1 MRASI
6 KRQLLLPFAAGLA
19 ALAVAIGVG
28 SVLAARGA
36 ANDELGAR
44 AERAEQLAHDTLER
58 TRERLASDSL
68 LLGRLL
74 TERASPAQLENR
86 VVRFSVER
94 DLSHVSLVDPD
105 GRVIGGDGRADWVKL
120 PLANTLRRRA
130 AARSPASATG
140 VSDRGEPLI
149 LAASSVRQPIGETT
163 IMLGRA
169 IDRDVLAPVERS
181 LGVIFHVET
190 KTASGKPSRGA
201 GSLQEDGTRTVAA
214 PLRLSEPDGASAR
227 LLVSMSS
234 RRLSAATWSI
244 LMVTGGAGVL
254 VLMVLLGF
262 LQALLGRSVIS
273 PVRKLAGGIERV
285 REGKHATRVTVEGA
299 EELRL
304 LTEGFN
310 DMAATVGAQHRRLEY
325 LAGTDPLTGVANH
338 RRFHD
343 ALGRAVAAAERGA
356 GALGIVILDLDHFK
370 SLNDAHG
377 HSYGDEVL
385 RLVGARL
392 REAVRES
399 DLVGRV
405 GGEEFALLLP
415 GATAETAE
423 EIAERARSA
432 VEEIEL
438 TGVALGCSAGVAVFP
453 DDTLH
458 GREMLSLADAAL
470 YLAKNAGRGQTHRF
484 DARHATILSP
494 EQQQQAVQEL
504 LSNPERA
511 VPVFQPIVSLSE
523 GRIVGYE
530 ALTRFDDPSGRTP
543 HEWFTLARLC
553 GLGSQLQALAA
564 GRALAVPG
572 RPAGTY
578 LSLNLEPSS
587 LGSAAFEEVLP
598 ADLSGILIEI
608 TEQELIAD
616 HARLV
621 DELSA
626 LRNRGA
632 RIALDDTGAGY
643 SGLRH
648 VTLIRP
654 DVIKLDRALVENLDA
669 DPGKL
674 ALLESFT
681 TFARRTDAQVCAE
694 GIESDAELDALAE
707 LGVDL
712 GQGYRLA
719 PPGPPWPSMEPGVAD
734 GLRRRERLP
743 NVFGPDGTPGVAGPD
758 RNGTQVKR
766 VPETADAIQG
776 PGRAP
781 VAPVF
786 TRPHSAHE

>member
-1 MRASI
+1 MRTSI

-44 AERAEQLAHDTLER
+44 AERAEQLAHDTLKR
-58 TRERLASDSL
+58 TRAQLASDSL
-68 LLGRLL
+68 LLGRVL
-74 TERASPAQLENR
+74 TEPATPSQLENR

-94 DLSHVSLVDPD
+94 NLSHISLVDRD

-120 PLANTLRRRA
+120 RLGITLRRRA

-149 LAASSVRQPIGETT
+149 MAASRVRSPAGERT

-169 IDRDVLAPVERS
+169 IDRELLASVESS
-181 LGVIFHVET
+181 LGVLFQVDT
-190 KTASGKPSRGA
+190 KTASGKAPRRG
-201 GSLQEDGTRTVAA
+201 GSLQEDGTRTIAS
-214 PLRLSEPDGASAR
+214 PLKLSDPDGASAR
-227 LLVSMSS
+227 LIVSMSS

-254 VLMVLLGF
+254 VLMLLLGF
-262 LQALLGRSVIS
+262 LQALLGRSVVS
-273 PVRKLAGGIERV
+273 PVRKLAGGIDRV
-285 REGKHATRVTVEGA
+285 REGEHATRVTVDGA
-299 EELRL
+299 EELRVL
-304 LTEGFN
+304 AEGFN
-310 DMAATVGAQHRRLEY
+310 EMTATVGAQHRKLEE
-325 LAGTDPLTGVANH
+325 LAATDHLTGVANH

-343 ALGRAVAAAERGA
+343 ALGHAVAAAERGA
-356 GALGIVILDLDHFK
+356 GALGIVALDLDHFK

-377 HSYGDEVL
+377 HAHGDEVL

-392 REAVRES
+392 NEAVRGS

-415 GATAETAE
+415 GACAEVAQ
-423 EIAERARSA
+423 EIAERARTA
-432 VEEIEL
+432 VEEIDL
-438 TGVALGCSAGVAVFP
+438 MGAALGCSAGVAVFP
-453 DDTLH
+453 DDTLR
-458 GREMLSLADAAL
+458 GRDLLALADSAL
-470 YLAKNAGRGQTHRF
+470 YMAKNEGRGQTRRF
-484 DARHATILSP
+484 DARHVTILSP
-494 EQQQQAVQEL
+494 EQQREAVRNV
-504 LSNPERA
+504 LSHPEQ
-511 VPVFQPIVSLSE
+511 VIPVFQPMVSLSD

-530 ALTRFDDPSGRTP
+530 ALTRFDEPSDRTP
-543 HEWFTLARLC
+543 YEWFTMARLC

-564 GRALAVPG
+564 ARALAVPG
-572 RPAGTY
+572 RPVGTY

-598 ADLSGILIEI
+598 TDLSGVLIEI
-608 TEQELIAD
+608 TEQELISD
-616 HARLV
+616 HARLAE
-621 DELSA
+621 ELAA
-626 LRNRGA
+626 LRARGA

-648 VTLIRP
+648 VTLMRP

-681 TFARRTDAQVCAE
+681 GFARRTDAQVCAE
-694 GIESDAELDALAE
+694 GIESDGELDALAE

-719 PPGPPWPSMEPGVAD
+719 RPGPAWPSIEPEVAD
-734 GLRRRERLP
+734 ALRRRERLP
-743 NVFGPDGTPGVAGPD
+743 AGSRDGSSRPVPADEPGGRLAATSAPRGVTQGEPGGALAGSD
-758 RNGTQVKR
+758 R
-766 VPETADAIQG
+766 
-776 PGRAP
+776 
-781 VAPVF
+781 
-786 TRPHSAHE
+786 

>member
-36 ANDELGAR
+36 ANDELDAR

-58 TRERLASDSL
+58 TREQLASDSL

-74 TERASPAQLENR
+74 TEPATPAQLENR

-94 DLSHVSLVDPD
+94 GLSHISLVTRD
-105 GRVIGGDGRADWVKL
+105 GRLIGGDGRADWVRL
-120 PLANTLRRRA
+120 PLAVKLRRRA
-130 AARSPASATG
+130 AADSPASATG

-149 LAASSVRQPIGETT
+149 LAASNVRSAGGERT

-169 IDRDVLAPVERS
+169 IDRELLGSVERS
-181 LGVIFHVET
+181 LGVLFQVET
-190 KTASGKPSRGA
+190 KTASGMAPRRA
-201 GSLQEDGTRTVAA
+201 GSLQEDGTRTIGT
-214 PLRLSEPDGASAR
+214 PLKLSDPDGASAR
-227 LLVSMSS
+227 LLVSMSG
-234 RRLSAATWSI
+234 RRLSTATWSI

-254 VLMVLLGF
+254 VLMVLLAF
-262 LQALLGRSVIS
+262 LQALLGRSVVS

-285 REGKHATRVTVEGA
+285 REGEHATRVAVDGA
-299 EELRL
+299 QELRFL
-304 LTEGFN
+304 AEGFN
-310 DMAATVGAQHRRLEY
+310 EMTATVGAQHRRLEH
-325 LAGTDPLTGVANH
+325 LAATDHLTGVANH

-343 ALGRAVAAAERGA
+343 ALGHAVAAAERGA
-356 GALGIVILDLDHFK
+356 GALGIVALDLDHFK

-377 HSYGDEVL
+377 HAFGDEVL

-392 REAVRES
+392 SEAVRDS

-415 GATAETAE
+415 GAGAEVAE

-432 VEEIEL
+432 VEGIEL
-438 TGVALGCSAGVAVFP
+438 TGVTLGCSAGVAIFP
-453 DDTLH
+453 DDTLSGH
-458 GREMLSLADAAL
+458 ELLSLADAAL
-470 YLAKNAGRGQTHRF
+470 YMAKNAGRGQTRRF
-484 DARHATILSP
+484 DARNVTILLP
-494 EQQQQAVQEL
+494 EQQKEAVRHL
-504 LSNPERA
+504 LSHPEQII
-511 VPVFQPIVSLSE
+511 PVFQPIVSLAD

-530 ALTRFDDPSGRTP
+530 ALTRFDEPSDRTP
-543 HEWFTLARLC
+543 HEWFTMARLC

-564 GRALAVPG
+564 ARALVVPG

-608 TEQELIAD
+608 TEQELISD
-616 HARLV
+616 HVRLA
-621 DELSA
+621 DELVA
-626 LRNRGA
+626 LRKRGA

-648 VTLIRP
+648 VTLMRP
-654 DVIKLDRALVENLDA
+654 DVIKLDRALVENLHT

-681 TFARRTDAQVCAE
+681 TFARRTEAQVCAE
-694 GIESDAELDALAE
+694 GIESDGELDALAE

-719 PPGPPWPSMEPGVAD
+719 RPGPPWPSIEPEVAE
-734 GLRRRERLP
+734 GLRLRERPSDASRGDVDRPGATEELGLP
-743 NVFGPDGTPGVAGPD
+743 LTVGAESPE
-758 RNGTQVKR
+758 R
-766 VPETADAIQG
+766 VT
-776 PGRAP
+776 
-781 VAPVF
+781 
-786 TRPHSAHE
+786 

>member
-19 ALAVAIGVG
+19 ALALAIGVG
-28 SVLAARGA
+28 SVLAARSA

-74 TERASPAQLENR
+74 TEPATPAQLENR

-94 DLSHVSLVDPD
+94 DLSHISLVDPE
-105 GRVIGGDGRADWVKL
+105 GRVLGGDGRADWVKL
-120 PLANTLRRRA
+120 PLANRLRRRA
-130 AARSPASATG
+130 GARSPASATG

-149 LAASSVRQPIGETT
+149 LATSSVSRPDGETT
-163 IMLGRA
+163 LMLGRA
-169 IDRDVLAPVERS
+169 IDRGVLAPVERS
-181 LGVIFHVET
+181 LGVLFHVET
-190 KTASGKPSRGA
+190 KTASGEAPRVA
-201 GSLQEDGTRTVAA
+201 GSLEEDGTRTVAT
-214 PLRLSEPDGASAR
+214 PLKLSDPDGASAR
-227 LLVSMSS
+227 LLVSISS
-234 RRLSAATWSI
+234 RRVSAATWSI

-262 LQALLGRSVIS
+262 LQVLLGKSVVR
-273 PVRKLAGGIERV
+273 PVRKLAGGLERV
-285 REGKHATRVTVEGA
+285 REGKHATRVTAEGA
-299 EELRL
+299 EELRVL
-304 LTEGFN
+304 ADGFN
-310 DMAATVGAQHRRLEY
+310 EMAATVGTQHQRLAY
-325 LAGTDPLTGVANH
+325 LAATDHLTGLANH

-343 ALGRAVAAAERGA
+343 ALGHAVAAAEQGS
-356 GALGIVILDLDHFK
+356 GALGIVVLDLDHFK

-377 HSYGDEVL
+377 HAYGDDVL

-415 GATAETAE
+415 GAAAEEAV
-423 EIAERARSA
+423 EIAERARTA
-432 VEEIEL
+432 VEEIHL
-438 TGVALGCSAGVAVFP
+438 TGVALGCSAGVAVYP

-470 YLAKNAGRGQTHRF
+470 YMAKNAGRGQTHRF
-484 DARHATILSP
+484 DARHALILSP
-494 EQQQQAVQEL
+494 EQQQEAVRNL
-504 LSNPERA
+504 LSKPELA
-511 VPVFQPIVSLSE
+511 VPVFQPIVSLSD
-523 GRIVGYE
+523 GRVVGYE
-530 ALTRFDDPSGRTP
+530 ALTRFDDPSDRTP
-543 HEWFTLARLC
+543 YEWFTLARLC

-564 GRALAVPG
+564 ARALAVPG
-572 RPAGTY
+572 RPAGTF

-587 LGSAAFEEVLP
+587 LGSAAFEKVLP
-598 ADLSGILIEI
+598 QDLSEIVIEI
-608 TEQELIAD
+608 TEQELISD
-616 HARLV
+616 HSHLV

-626 LRNRGA
+626 LRARGA

-654 DVIKLDRALVENLDA
+654 DVIKLDRALVENVNA

-681 TFARRTDAQVCAE
+681 TFAHRTEAQVCAE
-694 GIESDAELDALAE
+694 GIELDEELDALVE
-707 LGVDL
+707 LEVDL
-712 GQGYRLA
+712 GQGFRLA
-719 PPGPPWPSMEPGVAD
+719 RPGPPWPSIDPDVAA
-734 GLRRRERLP
+734 GLRRRERLSAASGG
-743 NVFGPDGTPGVAGPD
+743 FGTPVASA
-758 RNGTQVKR
+758 GTQVR
-766 VPETADAIQG
+766 QAPENADGNQRA
-776 PGRAP
+776 GRAP
-781 VAPVF
+781 GVPVF
-786 TRPHSAHE
+786 TRPNPAHE